1 MKRTLL
7 SALSL
12 ILLLGAVA
20 AYAADDATDAV
31 TTPAPGQ
38 VVYDAHTAFTFLKSM
53 AGSWEGAAK
62 EHDHH
67 ATAQARAVEVRT
79 SAAGSA
85 VIQTLYP
92 GAPHEM
98 LNVFHMDGDTLL
110 FTHYCAA
117 QNAPVMKFEATDVP
131 GEIKFVFNGG
141 TNFDPAV
148 DVHAHEG
155 SFQVKD
161 KDTVGS
167 SFITWAGGKPQ
178 PMLEGVMV
186 RKTAG

>member
-1 MKRTLL
+1 MNRTLTSVL
-7 SALSL
+7 SV
-12 ILLLGAVA
+12 LLLLVAGALV
-20 AYAADDATDAV
+20 AADDQTEAA
-31 TTPAPGQ
+31 ASPGQ
-38 VVYDAHTAFTFLKSM
+38 VVYDAHSAFAFLKTM
-53 AGSWEGAAK
+53 AGSWEGAAR
-62 EHDHH
+62 EHDHG
-67 ATAQARAVEVRT
+67 TAAARRVEVRT

-92 GAPHEM
+92 GAPQEM
-98 LNVFHMDGDTLL
+98 VNVFHMDGDELL

-117 QNAPVMKFEATDVP
+117 QNAPVMKFEKSDVP

-155 SFQVKD
+155 SFHVRD

-167 SFITWAGGKPQ
+167 SFITWAGGEPQ

-186 RKTAG
+186 RKSEG

>member
-1 MKRTLL
+1 MNRTLTSVL
-7 SALSL
+7 SAL
-12 ILLLGAVA
+12 ILLVAGAA
-20 AYAADDATDAV
+20 IAADDATGA
-31 TTPAPGQ
+31 APTSPDQ
-38 VVYDAHTAFTFLKSM
+38 VVYDAQSAFAFLKSM
-53 AGSWEGAAK
+53 AGTWEGQSAK
-62 EHDHH
+62 EHDH
-67 ATAQARAVEVRT
+67 AGYGRLVEVRT

-85 VIQTLYP
+85 VVQTLFP
-92 GAPHEM
+92 GQPQEM
-98 LNVFHMDGDTLL
+98 VNVFHMDGQDLL

-117 QNAPVMKFEATDVP
+117 QNAPVMKFQKTDVP

-148 DVHAHEG
+148 DMHAHEG
-155 SFQVKD
+155 TFHVKD

-167 SFITWAGGKPQ
+167 SFITWAGGQPQ